1 MKRFGNTPTMDSYGQ
16 YCPVA
21 KAAEVLGDRWTL
33 LILRDMHTGAVRFND
48 LHRGLPGISRSVL
61 TQRLRKLERD
71 GLVTRM
77 LDGSGRTQRY
87 DLSPAGQDLPM
98 VLTSMT
104 TWVNRWVMED
114 PTPVEMDPRLLM
126 LWFTRIADLSRLGD
140 QRFVAEFDLAG
151 PQACRSWV
159 VREQRETSLCFDD
172 PLIDIDLVVT
182 ADTGLLYQIF
192 MKRVPLRTALADE
205 SVGLAGDSTVAA
217 GFVKIVES
225 MALPY
230 LVEM

>member
-1 MKRFGNTPTMDSYGQ
+1 MDTYGQ

-61 TQRLRKLERD
+61 THRLRKLERD
-71 GLVTRM
+71 GLINRVVDHR
-77 LDGSGRTQRY
+77 GRTERY
-87 DLSPAGQDLPM
+87 DLSPAGQDLPLI
-98 VLTSMT
+98 LTSMT
-104 TWVNRWVMED
+104 NWVNRWVMED

-126 LWFTRIADLSRLGD
+126 LWFTRIADLSSLGD
-140 QRFVAEFDLAG
+140 RRFVAEFDLAG

-159 VREQRETSLCFDD
+159 VREDQETSLCFDD
-172 PLIDIDLVVT
+172 PLIAIDLVIT

-192 MKRVPLRTALADE
+192 MKRISLRTALADD
-205 SVGLAGDSTVAA
+205 SVEIDGDSATAA
-217 GFVKIVES
+217 GFLKIVES

-230 LVEM
+230 LVEL